1 MRLLPFLHS
10 ISRNYFDQTFFF
22 LLGDILNYTVYQINN
37 LGNLKYDK
45 KISASDVFQ
54 IR

>member
-10 ISRNYFDQTFFF
+10 ISANYFDSTFFF
-22 LLGDILNYTVYQINN
+22 MLGEILNYVVYQINN

-45 KISASDVFQ
+45 KISAQDVFQ